1 MHRYEELEKKYYKY
15 KLKKVIGASLF
26 ILLGIG
32 SLFYYTFYNKRPSL
46 KQENNISLDIKKD
59 KIDILEFNNSSVK
72 NLKEDKDSNKTSTLM
87 LSFNI
92 PKLEELKKEELRL
105 KNKKQN
111 NLNQKSSNDSNLSK
125 LDSNSSK
132 IDSNLSKLD
141 SNSSKI
147 KSDEKKDNK
156 FSIKEE
162 KVNLNLLIKKFS
174 TSPSFETAI
183 QIAKLYFEKDDLK
196 NSQQWA
202 LKANSIDPRRYES
215 WELFALILIKKGE
228 NKKAKEVLN
237 IYLNDYGY
245 NEKIEKLLK
254 SLK

>member
-15 KLKKVIGASLF
+15 KLKKVIGAFLF

-32 SLFYYTFYNKRPSL
+32 SIFYYTFYNKRPSL

-59 KIDILEFNNSSVK
+59 NIDILEFNTSSAK
-72 NLKEDKDSNKTSTLM
+72 NLKQDKDKNKTTALMM

-92 PKLEELKKEELRL
+92 PKLEELKKEELKL

-111 NLNQKSSNDSNLSK
+111 NLNQKSSN
-125 LDSNSSK
+125 
-132 IDSNLSKLD
+132 DSNLSKLD

-162 KVNLNLLIKKFS
+162 KANLNLLIKKFS